1 MVLSPSALSP
11 GFLMFPDVS
20 CLLCLLPCLVHV
32 LASPMKRKRKVRRN
46 QLPAIFKRLH
56 TQFQGWLP
64 GWRTPVLKRFSFSCR
79 PGLSTTD
86 KELVELIHVPFQD
99 TDVLPFTNKSKQ
111 IQGQKFTIY
120 EKHILSI
127 SRSLLYIY
135 IYSNYIHIYILYYHY
150 IYIYYYHYIYVYLF
164 NRHI

>member
-135 IYSNYIHIYILYYHY
+135 IQIIYIFIYYIIIIY
-150 IYIYYYHYIYVYLF
+150 IYIIIIIYIRIFV
-164 NRHI
+164 